1 MLQIGLACFTHLP
14 LVSFRSEFVSC
25 FNQSYL
31 IIGQVSASLFYK
43 RIDFHLI
50 HNTAIAKVT
59 QIRVKLVRRVLTNV
73 ILRSPNKSGRRRI
86 SKILRFAQD
95 DNGRLNSYNMVN
107 YKIDKE
113 DFFV

>member
-1 MLQIGLACFTHLP
+1 M
-14 LVSFRSEFVSC
+14 
-25 FNQSYL
+25 
-31 IIGQVSASLFYK
+31 
-43 RIDFHLI
+43 
-50 HNTAIAKVT
+50 
-59 QIRVKLVRRVLTNV
+59 VRRVLTNV
-73 ILRSPNKSGRRRI
+73 ILRSPHKSGRGII